1 MAVDEQQFIEIDIAT
16 RIVGDNEDMYVIRP
30 GANFSLY
37 DDFIR
42 ENAIFLDF
50 PDLPFSLEQKPEA
63 TTLTREIVARSIA
76 IRDWHL
82 GKAGNEPSRDQE
94 DYKGA
99 AINRRVGAYVGAIQ
113 RLYYELPVGTILVIP
128 SKTYIGDVLFVEIT
142 GSVEKRKAA
151 KAYPD
156 EDMMVRPIRVLAKKQ
171 KASLSPELR
180 TALGQPTPVMQVG
193 RSLRDEI
200 LKFAFKQ
207 YVFKDL
213 KSTKFTTSKAD
224 FSTLDDLNIQM
235 FTNYVAGLLAAMEA
249 EADPATPIGL
259 MEAIKYLRER
269 RDLVPELDQSISSP
283 GFQRIYNDHIAPL
296 VIGALMTVALS
307 GSAIAQ
313 TTEIRVKNSAML
325 KNDPCA
331 VQVEERVKGSM
342 RMAHF
347 DQFLDM
353 CAALRETK
361 ADTGLSTSM
370 TATER
375 KAQKKK

>member
-1 MAVDEQQFIEIDIAT
+1 M
-16 RIVGDNEDMYVIRP
+16 
-30 GANFSLY
+30 S
-37 DDFIR
+37 
-42 ENAIFLDF
+42 
-50 PDLPFSLEQKPEA
+50 PEP
-63 TTLTREIVARSIA
+63 
-76 IRDWHL
+76 RDWHL

-296 VIGALMTVALS
+296 VIGALMAVALS

-325 KNDPCA
+325 KNDACA

>member
-1 MAVDEQQFIEIDIAT
+1 MTADEQQIIEVDIAT

-37 DDFIR
+37 EDFIR

-50 PDLPFSLEQKPEA
+50 PDLPFSLQQKPQA
-63 TTLTREIVARSIA
+63 STITREIIARSIA

-82 GKAGNEPSRDQE
+82 GKLGNEPSRDQK
-94 DYKGA
+94 DYQGT
-99 AINRRVGAYVGAIQ
+99 AINRRVGAYIGAIQ
-113 RLYYELPVGTILVIP
+113 RLYYELPIGTVLVIP

-142 GSVEKRKAA
+142 GPTEKRKAA

-156 EDMMVRPIRVLAKKQ
+156 EEMMVRPIRVLAKKQ
-171 KASLSPELR
+171 KASLSAELR
-180 TALGQPTPVMQVG
+180 TALGQPTPVMQIA

-200 LKFAFKQ
+200 LKFTFKQ
-207 YVFKDL
+207 YVFNGL

-235 FTNYVAGLLAAMEA
+235 FTNYVAGLLAAIEA
-249 EADPATPIGL
+249 QADPNTPLGL

-269 RDLVPELDQSISSP
+269 RDLVPDLDQSISSP

-307 GSAIAQ
+307 GSALAQ
-313 TTEIRVKNSAML
+313 STEIRVKNSAML

-331 VQVEERVKGSM
+331 VQVEERVRGSM

-347 DQFLDM
+347 DQFLEM
-353 CAALRETK
+353 CVALKETK

-375 KAQKKK
+375 KVQKRK